1 MKIMISG
8 GAASGKSA
16 HAERILCQHT
26 AGGSRLYVAAMQPF
40 GPAAEV
46 RIARHRALRA
56 GKGFETAERYT
67 DLAHFTAPCY
77 YDGILLECLSNL
89 LANEMFSPEGVGV
102 NGAADAILAGID
114 HLEKQ
119 CGLLVVVTNDIFS
132 DGETYPSETMQY
144 IRLLS
149 QINGALAER
158 ADAVAESVCGILVL
172 HKGEDLL

>member
-40 GPAAEV
+40 GPAAEA

-67 DLAHFTAPCY
+67 DLEHFTAPCY

-89 LANEMFSPEGVGV
+89 LANEIFSSEGVGV

-114 HLEKQ
+114 YLEKQ
-119 CGLLVVVTNDIFS
+119 SSLLVVVTNDIFS